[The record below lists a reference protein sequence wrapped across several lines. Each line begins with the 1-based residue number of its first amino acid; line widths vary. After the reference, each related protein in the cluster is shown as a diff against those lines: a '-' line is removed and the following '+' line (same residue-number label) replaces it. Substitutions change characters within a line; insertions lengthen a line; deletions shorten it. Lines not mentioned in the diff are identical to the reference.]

1 MIDMLAALATATDI
15 AQGLG
20 YYLLACIP
28 GSLFALALLRGGR
41 C

>member
-1 MIDMLAALATATDI
+1 MIDMLAALATAHDI
-15 AQGLG
+15 ARGLG
-20 YYLLACIP
+20 YYLLACVP